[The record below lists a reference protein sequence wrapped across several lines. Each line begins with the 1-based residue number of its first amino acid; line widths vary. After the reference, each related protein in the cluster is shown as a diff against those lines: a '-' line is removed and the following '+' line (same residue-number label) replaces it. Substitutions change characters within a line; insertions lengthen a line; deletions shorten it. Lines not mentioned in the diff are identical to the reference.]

1 MRVEQQSNTNEAE
14 EKNKPKL
21 PPSPEEPFQSGRVTS
36 TTDLSD
42 VSCKCPSF
50 FETGST
56 LQMWFFLGVRG
67 KTSACE
73 RRVEVKKVPPPPLM
87 TVTRCV
93 ISPTL
98 FTPPR
103 PSFLSSPL
111 LSGEIDG
118 DVSGVQDHRCLGGSR

>member
-98 FTPPR
+98 FTPPSLLPFI
-103 PSFLSSPL
+103 PSAVW
-111 LSGEIDG
+111 GN
-118 DVSGVQDHRCLGGSR
+118 